1 MYSCIPS
8 FMCVNFTYEFFSSYA
23 FVVYL
28 RKLLNQFCVVFS
40 SVTKCM
46 SLLLWFWT
54 SFRINWVSKKPCME
68 KVLCRLGSIPI
79 IMSTNHVKFVVF
91 LPVVSWHFFLW
102 YFFHGIYLMYIIHTP
117 CLKCWWYLCHVQV
130 TWCLCKKFMQI
141 KPRLTI
147 SGMVWLTK
155 LCFQSSLK
163 HWSS

>member
-8 FMCVNFTYEFFSSYA
+8 FMCVNFTYEFFFSYA

-91 LPVVSWHFFLW
+91 LPVVKLAFF
-102 YFFHGIYLMYIIHTP
+102 FCDIFSTVYI
-117 CLKCWWYLCHVQV
+117 
-130 TWCLCKKFMQI
+130 WCILYTHLALNVGDTFVMS
-141 KPRLTI
+141 RLHDVCAKN
-147 SGMVWLTK
+147 S
-155 LCFQSSLK
+155 CRSSQDLPFLE
-163 HWSS
+163 WFG

>member
-8 FMCVNFTYEFFSSYA
+8 FMCVNFTYEFFFSYA

-28 RKLLNQFCVVFS
+28 RKLLNQFCVFFS

-91 LPVVSWHFFLW
+91 LPVVKLAFF
-102 YFFHGIYLMYIIHTP
+102 FCDIFSTVYI
-117 CLKCWWYLCHVQV
+117 
-130 TWCLCKKFMQI
+130 WCILYTHLALNVGDTFVMS
-141 KPRLTI
+141 RLHDVCAKN
-147 SGMVWLTK
+147 S
-155 LCFQSSLK
+155 CRSSQDLPFLQ
-163 HWSS
+163 WFG

>member
-1 MYSCIPS
+1 MYPCIPS

-28 RKLLNQFCVVFS
+28 RKLLNQFCVFFS

-54 SFRINWVSKKPCME
+54 SFRINSVSKKPCME
-68 KVLCRLGSIPI
+68 KSCVDWGAYQSLCQPI
-79 IMSTNHVKFVVF
+79 MLNLLFF
-91 LPVVSWHFFLW
+91 CLLLSWHFFLW

-147 SGMVWLTK
+147 SAMVWLTK
-155 LCFQSSLK
+155 LSFQSSL
-163 HWSS
+163 

>member
-28 RKLLNQFCVVFS
+28 RKLLNQFCVFFS

-91 LPVVSWHFFLW
+91 LPVVKLAFFSVI
-102 YFFHGIYLMYIIHTP
+102 FFPRYIFDVYYTHLALNVGDTF
-117 CLKCWWYLCHVQV
+117 V
-130 TWCLCKKFMQI
+130 MS
-141 KPRLTI
+141 RLHDVCAKN
-147 SGMVWLTK
+147 S
-155 LCFQSSLK
+155 CRSSQDLPFLQ
-163 HWSS
+163 WFG

>member
-1 MYSCIPS
+1 MQIIIFYWKSRWFFFRPSLNILYSCIPS

-91 LPVVSWHFFLW
+91 LPVVKLAFFSVI
-102 YFFHGIYLMYIIHTP
+102 FFPRYIFDVYYTHTLP
-117 CLKCWWYLCHVQV
+117 
-130 TWCLCKKFMQI
+130 
-141 KPRLTI
+141 
-147 SGMVWLTK
+147 
-155 LCFQSSLK
+155 
-163 HWSS
+163 

>member
-54 SFRINWVSKKPCME
+54 SFSYKLGIKKTMHGE
-68 KVLCRLGSIPI
+68 ILCRLGSIPI

-91 LPVVSWHFFLW
+91 LPVVKLAFFFCDIFSTVYIWCILYTHLALNVGDTFVMSRLHDVCAKNSCRAKTYHFWNGLVN
-102 YFFHGIYLMYIIHTP
+102 
-117 CLKCWWYLCHVQV
+117 KA
-130 TWCLCKKFMQI
+130 
-141 KPRLTI
+141 
-147 SGMVWLTK
+147 
-155 LCFQSSLK
+155 
-163 HWSS
+163 